1 MDIEQ
6 ITEKCEREENKYPF
20 NHLLKMRDGQKE
32 VTRDGEGE
40 NGSSFLQRG
49 PGMTEM
55 DKWPLAQLARVETVE
70 LMFYS
75 PVGLLALLL
84 LEPFPLELLLPL
96 DGLLLL
102 LLLLELEL
110 VLPILEGVLDVG
122 VLGVVGVENV
132 EWWLRETGDSPV
144 CPVALYLY
152 CTAAWTWDMEQDEV
166 KSGYE
171 QDNWQEESPVGK
183 EQVLVSKPAW
193 FK

>member
-1 MDIEQ
+1 MHCY
-6 ITEKCEREENKYPF
+6 TYWCC
-20 NHLLKMRDGQKE
+20 LGL
-32 VTRDGEGE
+32 
-40 NGSSFLQRG
+40 
-49 PGMTEM
+49 
-55 DKWPLAQLARVETVE
+55 
-70 LMFYS
+70 FYS

-84 LEPFPLELLLPL
+84 FDPFVLELLLAVLP
-96 DGLLLL
+96 LL

-110 VLPILEGVLDVG
+110 VLPILDGVLDVG

-132 EWWLRETGDSPV
+132 LWWLRETGDKPV

-152 CTAAWTWDMEQDEV
+152 WTAACTCDIEHDEV

-171 QDNWQEESPVGK
+171 QDNWHDESPVGK